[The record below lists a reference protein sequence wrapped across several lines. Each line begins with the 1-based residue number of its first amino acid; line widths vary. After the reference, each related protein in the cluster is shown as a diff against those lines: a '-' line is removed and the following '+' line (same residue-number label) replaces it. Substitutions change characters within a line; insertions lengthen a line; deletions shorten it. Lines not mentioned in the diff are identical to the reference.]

1 MQWQLKGAGEKQPIP
16 LVLLQNL
23 WILCIIANLTSIL
36 IESLVVKIARRNDFL
51 THEEKFFGINEQ
63 EGFIESECEKA
74 SCMFQAIQERG
85 KPGKGQAKKG
95 ASQERGKPGD
105 IQSITIYGELFGGNI

>member
-1 MQWQLKGAGEKQPIP
+1 MQWQLKGAGGKATYSISFASKP
-16 LVLLQNL
+16 VDFMYN
-23 WILCIIANLTSIL
+23 NLTSIL

-95 ASQERGKPGD
+95 ASQERGRPGD